1 MICWKSVKRRVWRLK
16 PAATPANSSSPK
28 CVSWSVSCVEELR
41 SSRWRQ
47 ERSTFCSLQLI
58 GRPTK
63 HKEKSECKLNRR
75 VDEEYKKAKLL
86 ERYEKQEEALQAEL
100 KEMKESIAAISRKKR
115 RSLSPVHFNF
125 DPKNGGDDDDEDDT
139 LWQNN
144 LNNNQRGNTSPQ
156 FID

>member
-1 MICWKSVKRRVWRLK
+1 
-16 PAATPANSSSPK
+16 
-28 CVSWSVSCVEELR
+28 
-41 SSRWRQ
+41 
-47 ERSTFCSLQLI
+47 
-58 GRPTK
+58 
-63 HKEKSECKLNRR
+63 
-75 VDEEYKKAKLL
+75 
-86 ERYEKQEEALQAEL
+86 
-100 KEMKESIAAISRKKR
+100 MKESIAAISRKKR